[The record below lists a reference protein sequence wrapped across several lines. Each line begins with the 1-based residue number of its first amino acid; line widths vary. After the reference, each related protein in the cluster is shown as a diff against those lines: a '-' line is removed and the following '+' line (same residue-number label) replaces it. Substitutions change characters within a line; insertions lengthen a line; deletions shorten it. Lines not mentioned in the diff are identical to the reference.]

1 MDDDLRNAIGP
12 ATRCATGIMPV
23 AVSLSLV
30 AHGDTPGIACPP
42 LRLARIPG
50 GRMAMFWKGICAID
64 GGDRMG
70 GFVNEDVRHP
80 AVLGADGIDPGH
92 PHPRDG

>member
-1 MDDDLRNAIGP
+1 MVTP
-12 ATRCATGIMPV
+12 
-23 AVSLSLV
+23 
-30 AHGDTPGIACPP
+30 PGIACPP